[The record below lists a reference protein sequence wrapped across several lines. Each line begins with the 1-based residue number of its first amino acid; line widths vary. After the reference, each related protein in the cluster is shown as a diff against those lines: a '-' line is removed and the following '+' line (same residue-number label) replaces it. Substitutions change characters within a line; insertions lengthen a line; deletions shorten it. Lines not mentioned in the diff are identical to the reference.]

1 MDEEYGGGFV
11 AVTSDPDGEGY
22 FAGVYGQTHC
32 RHGVYVGY
40 PGGPD
45 YMCPYCEGGYEP
57 EPFPTDDELVRRA
70 YEKPPLSAPG
80 MDVAAWEAAAD
91 KYGFRRIVHT
101 DGRVAYYSGGST
113 YRFADHEEGSY
124 ATCST

>member
-1 MDEEYGGGFV
+1 MSEREYGGGFV

-22 FAGVYGQTHC
+22 FADDYDQTHC

-57 EPFPTDDELVRRA
+57 EPPPTDDELVERA
-70 YEKPPLSAPG
+70 YNTAPIEYE
-80 MDVAAWEAAAD
+80 DLVTLAKLEAAAE

-101 DGRVAYYSGGST
+101 DGRVAYYYGGSV
-113 YRFADHEEGSY
+113 YHFAMKE
-124 ATCST
+124 A